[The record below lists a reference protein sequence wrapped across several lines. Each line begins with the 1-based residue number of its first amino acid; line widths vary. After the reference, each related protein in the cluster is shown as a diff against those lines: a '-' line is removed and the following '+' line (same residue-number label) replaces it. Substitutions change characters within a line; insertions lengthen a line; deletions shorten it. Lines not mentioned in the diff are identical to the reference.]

1 MKGYLGCKK
10 PLSMICNDLATID
23 QYCYGIDRQTFKI
36 LKSAFP
42 GPFTII
48 LPASSQL
55 PKMMFLD
62 SKGGKHSWARKSLG
76 VRMPDDPVLRY
87 VQEELGGTPLLVSS
101 VPNESFDGLGEE
113 EEEEDGEGDGIIG
126 VAQLQSCRIDFG
138 SSWCQQ
144 VDFVVDGGERPDPNP
159 NFAEIGRDVIDGRA
173 KPYIVPCKDVRLDD
187 GPSKALWEDLHNQGC
202 AITGLTSFGG
212 YEDVPL
218 RYGEIIPIS
227 FLRHSLNKEER
238 NQDGSKKKDPSCIII
253 SLPNRRY
260 EHGSEMV
267 GEMVEFGSKL
277 YESLGRIF
285 AKKRVG
291 VLVSADLAHTHAEDG
306 PYGFSPAADPFD
318 TACGEW
324 AKHLDEKA
332 LLHDAR
338 ELLDDAKS
346 CGYLGLAILHG
357 LLNQERDSWECQV
370 REISHPT
377 YYGMMV
383 SSFIRR

>member
-1 MKGYLGCKK
+1 MQATHPLVAAAVLPHGDFVYDPSLLKSDDEARTKAKKLRSAAQETALELKIFDLDTLIIITPHGLSAEEDTVVYLGKC
-10 PLSMICNDLATID
+10 
-23 QYCYGIDRQTFKI
+23 
-36 LKSAFP
+36 
-42 GPFTII
+42 
-48 LPASSQL
+48 AS
-55 PKMMFLD
+55 
-62 SKGGKHSWARKSLG
+62 G
-76 VRMPDDPVLRY
+76 
-87 VQEELGGTPLLVSS
+87 
-101 VPNESFDGLGEE
+101 
-113 EEEEDGEGDGIIG
+113 
-126 VAQLQSCRIDFG
+126 
-138 SSWCQQ
+138 
-144 VDFVVDGGERPDPNP
+144 
-159 NFAEIGRDVIDGRA
+159 FAEIGRDVTDGRA
-173 KPYIVPCKDVRLDD
+173 IPYNVPCKDVRLDD

-238 NQDGSKKKDPSCIII
+238 NRDGSKKKDPSCIII

-277 YESLGRIF
+277 HDSLGRIF
-285 AKKRVG
+285 ATKRVG

-306 PYGFSPAADPFD
+306 PYGFSPAANPFD
-318 TACGEW
+318 TACSEW
-324 AKHLDEKA
+324 AKHLDESA
-332 LLHDAR
+332 LLQDAR

-346 CGYLGLAILHG
+346 CGYLGLVILHG
-357 LLNQERDSWECQV
+357 LLNQERDSWDCQV
-370 REISHPT
+370 REISYPT

>member
-1 MKGYLGCKK
+1 MQATHPLVAAAVLPHGDFVYDPSLLKSDDEARTKAKKLRSAAQETALELRNFDLDTLIIITPHGLSAEEDTVVYLGKC
-10 PLSMICNDLATID
+10 
-23 QYCYGIDRQTFKI
+23 
-36 LKSAFP
+36 
-42 GPFTII
+42 
-48 LPASSQL
+48 AS
-55 PKMMFLD
+55 
-62 SKGGKHSWARKSLG
+62 G
-76 VRMPDDPVLRY
+76 
-87 VQEELGGTPLLVSS
+87 
-101 VPNESFDGLGEE
+101 
-113 EEEEDGEGDGIIG
+113 
-126 VAQLQSCRIDFG
+126 
-138 SSWCQQ
+138 
-144 VDFVVDGGERPDPNP
+144 
-159 NFAEIGRDVIDGRA
+159 FAEIGRDVTDGRA

-238 NQDGSKKKDPSCIII
+238 NRDGSKKKDPSCIII

-324 AKHLDEKA
+324 AKILDEKP

-346 CGYLGLAILHG
+346 CGYLGLVILHG

-370 REISHPT
+370 REISYPT

-383 SSFIRR
+383 SSFIRRF